1 MPEGLSMQIRETD
14 IPGCFEIVPRL
25 LTDERGS
32 FVKTFHHDTFQQ
44 HGLETE
50 WREEYYSVSRKGVLR
65 GLHFQI
71 PPHAHAK
78 LVYCTAGRVLD
89 AVLDLRIGS
98 PAYQRHELFE
108 LDAETAHML
117 YLPKGVAHGF
127 YTLSDSATMMYK
139 VSTVYAPACDTGI
152 LWNSA
157 GIPWPDK
164 TPIVSARD
172 KAFPVFA
179 DFRANPFSYR

>member
-1 MPEGLSMQIRETD
+1 MQIRETG
-14 IPGCFEIVPRL
+14 IPGCFEITPHL
-25 LTDERGS
+25 FTDERGS
-32 FVKTFHHDTFQQ
+32 FVKTFHQDLFQQ

-65 GLHFQI
+65 GLHFQV
-71 PPHAHAK
+71 PPHDHAK
-78 LVYCTAGRVLD
+78 LVYCTAGMVLD
-89 AVLDLRIGS
+89 AVLDLRVGS

-108 LDAETAHML
+108 LNAETAHML

-157 GIPWPDK
+157 GIPWPDSH
-164 TPIVSARD
+164 PVVSQRD
-172 KAFPVFA
+172 GNLPELS
-179 DFRANPFSYR
+179 DFSDNPFRYRS

>member
-1 MPEGLSMQIRETD
+1 MQMQETG
-14 IPGCFEIVPRL
+14 IPGCFEIKPQL
-25 LTDERGS
+25 FTDERGS
-32 FVKTFHHDTFQQ
+32 FVKTYHKDVFQQ

-71 PPHAHAK
+71 PPHDHAK

-89 AVLDLRIGS
+89 AVFDLRIGS
-98 PAYQRHELFE
+98 PAYLQNLLFE
-108 LDAETAHML
+108 LDAESAHML

-157 GIPWPDK
+157 GIPWPD
-164 TPIVSARD
+164 TSPTVSQRD
-172 KAFPVFA
+172 GTLPALS
-179 DFRANPFSYR
+179 DFTDNPFVYRSESP